1 MTEVFQLGIHAGGKK
16 KSLAEHKTR
25 HNWIG
30 ENRLWKQLKM
40 KKKNKK
46 KENKQNTLSSL
57 WVDWGSLTALDMY
70 SAEKTEDQC

>member
-1 MTEVFQLGIHAGGKK
+1 MTEVFQLGIHAGEKK

-40 KKKNKK
+40 KKKK
-46 KENKQNTLSSL
+46 KEKRTNKTRSHHP
-57 WVDWGSLTALDMY
+57 GSTGDH
-70 SAEKTEDQC
+70 